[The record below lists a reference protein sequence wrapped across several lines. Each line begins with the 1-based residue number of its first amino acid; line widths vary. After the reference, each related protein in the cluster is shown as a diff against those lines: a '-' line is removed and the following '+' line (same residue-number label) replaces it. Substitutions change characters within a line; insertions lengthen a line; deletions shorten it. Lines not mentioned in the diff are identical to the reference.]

1 MGRSVSGLYVFA
13 TTLVVAAVAGVSC
26 GTNLPGTTLGTY
38 KVTGTLTGNM
48 CGEGID
54 APDPWQFDVQLS
66 ETASTMYL
74 NWMDA
79 SPLLSGPRTSPT
91 EATLSGYQVANVDAT
106 GATMGPCDLQR
117 SDLVKIVLG
126 VDTPPL
132 ISRDDRLHLLG
143 STGVGLLGPVDRIG
157 RNLQRASL
165 RDELLDHRVARVGL
179 ARQRAF
185 TGSGPNVAARR

>member
-26 GTNLPGTTLGTY
+26 GTNLPGRTLGTY

-117 SDLVKIVLG
+117 SDLVKIALG
-126 VDTPPL
+126 VDTPPSSFRGTIRYTFSAQQGSDCTDQL
-132 ISRDDRLHLLG
+132 TASGGTYSALPCGMSYSITASR
-143 STGVGLLGPVDRIG
+143 
-157 RNLQRASL
+157 
-165 RDELLDHRVARVGL
+165 E
-179 ARQRAF
+179 
-185 TGSGPNVAARR
+185 